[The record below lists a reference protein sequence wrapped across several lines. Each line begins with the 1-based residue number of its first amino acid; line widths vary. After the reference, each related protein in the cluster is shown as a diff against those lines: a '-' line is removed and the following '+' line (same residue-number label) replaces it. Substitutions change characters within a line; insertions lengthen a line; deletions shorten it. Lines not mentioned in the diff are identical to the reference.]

1 MKNRVTFLVV
11 VEYNIDEYPEDQ
23 FTEVCQDSY
32 ISEHDGYLSSKD
44 AAASGIASRM
54 LGRPVVVHG

>member
-23 FTEVCQDSY
+23 FTEVYQDSY
-32 ISEHDGYLSSKD
+32 ILETRGYLYSKD
-44 AAASGIASRM
+44 AVASSIASRI
-54 LGRPVVVHG
+54 LGSAEVVHG